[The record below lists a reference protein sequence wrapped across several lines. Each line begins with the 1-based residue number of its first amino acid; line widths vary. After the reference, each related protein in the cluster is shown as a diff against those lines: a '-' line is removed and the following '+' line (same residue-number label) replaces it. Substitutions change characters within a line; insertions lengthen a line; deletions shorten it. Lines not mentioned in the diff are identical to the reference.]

1 MINSSKGVFDFLCN
15 QMDKLDKKQITIE
28 ALKAQANTAKQLNNL
43 LKYELDRA
51 KAIQKYKDIEIR
63 EIEENGNNKS

>member
-28 ALKAQANTAKQLNNL
+28 ALKAQANSAKQLNNL

-51 KAIQKYKDIEIR
+51 KAIQKYKHIEIR

>member
-28 ALKAQANTAKQLNNL
+28 ALKSQANTAKQLNNL